1 MNNVFSL
8 AMGALVIILISG
20 AGYFYLG
27 ESPAPEQSLEVT
39 PISQEEG
46 TTPKT
51 EEAPAGGVADKKE
64 VSGTNSETKIE
75 TGTKAD
81 NKPGVTSAPIETK
94 TPKTLAVTYT
104 DSGFT
109 PNTLE
114 IHVGDSVTF
123 AKEGLK
129 VMWVASAPHPV
140 HTDFPAFDQKKTGDS
155 YTFTFTKIGTFKYH
169 NHVAPGNNGII
180 TVK

>member
-1 MNNVFSL
+1 MKNTFSFI
-8 AMGALVIILISG
+8 MGILVIVLIAG
-20 AGYFYLG
+20 AGYFYFGKSPIEEPSLG
-27 ESPAPEQSLEVT
+27 INTET
-39 PISQEEG
+39 QEEVSQNMG
-46 TTPKT
+46 ETTNIGITTTDPKTDTNTRTEIETTPTPTT
-51 EEAPAGGVADKKE
+51 E
-64 VSGTNSETKIE
+64 TRI
-75 TGTKAD
+75 
-81 NKPGVTSAPIETK
+81 
-94 TPKTLAVTYT
+94 PKTLAVTYT